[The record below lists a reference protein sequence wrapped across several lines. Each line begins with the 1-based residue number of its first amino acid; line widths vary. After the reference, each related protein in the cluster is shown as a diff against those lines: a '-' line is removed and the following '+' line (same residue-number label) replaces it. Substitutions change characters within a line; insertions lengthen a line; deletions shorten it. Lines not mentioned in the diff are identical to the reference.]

1 MGAREYLQQLRAL
14 DVRMQQLTEQYHELR
29 ATAATLSATR
39 YDREPVS
46 GSKCP
51 CGLEKTIIGYMTL
64 AEKLEERRA
73 AFFAIRQRIIDE
85 IQSLS
90 DYRQVQVLYKHYVLY
105 KTLAVVADEIGYSLS
120 HVKGLQTKGLAEI
133 QKIIDRREN

>member
-1 MGAREYLQQLRAL
+1 
-14 DVRMQQLTEQYHELR
+14 MQQLAEQYTELR

-51 CGLEKTIIGYMTL
+51 CGIEKAIIGYMTL

-90 DYRQVQVLYKHYVLY
+90 DYRQVQVLYKRYVLY
-105 KTLAVVADEIGYSLS
+105 KPLAVVADETGYSLP
-120 HVKGLQTKGLAEI
+120 HVKSLQAKGLVGI
-133 QKIIDRREN
+133 QKLIDRRGN

>member
-1 MGAREYLQQLRAL
+1 M
-14 DVRMQQLTEQYHELR
+14 ELR

-51 CGLEKTIIGYMTL
+51 CGIEKAIIGYMTL

-90 DYRQVQVLYKHYVLY
+90 DYRQVQVLYKRYVLY
-105 KTLAVVADEIGYSLS
+105 KPLAVVADEIGYSLP
-120 HVKGLQTKGLAEI
+120 HVKGVQAKGLAEI
-133 QKIIDRREN
+133 QKIIDRRGN

>member
-1 MGAREYLQQLRAL
+1 MGAREYLQQLHAL
-14 DVRMQQLTEQYHELR
+14 DVRMQQLTEQYMELR

-51 CGLEKTIIGYMTL
+51 YGLEKAIIGYLTL
-64 AEKLEERRA
+64 AEQIEERRT
-73 AFFAIRQRIIDE
+73 AFFVIRQRIIAD

-90 DYRQVQVLYKHYVLY
+90 DYRQMQVLYMHYVLY
-105 KTLAVVADEIGYSLS
+105 KPLAVVADEIGYSLS
-120 HVKGLQTKGLAEI
+120 HVKGVQTKGLAEI
-133 QKIIDRREN
+133 QKIIDKREK

>member
-1 MGAREYLQQLRAL
+1 MGAREYLQQLHTL
-14 DVRMQQLTEQYHELR
+14 DVRMQQLAEQYTELR

-64 AEKLEERRA
+64 AEKLEERRT

-90 DYRQVQVLYKHYVLY
+90 DYRQVQVLYKRYVLY
-105 KTLAVVADEIGYSLS
+105 KPLAVVADEIGYSLS
-120 HVKGLQTKGLAEI
+120 HVKGVQAKGLAEI
-133 QKIIDRREN
+133 QKIIDRRGN